1 MSKSKGTKKMTCEQL
16 IITTLSKN
24 MFIISLIMD
33 IELTLLKFINHH
45 IKHNPDDNGQKHSED
60 QANLI
65 ETFSYSFVEH
75 VHPRVFE
82 KNITE
87 NKIKLKSK
95 RGKSGFVKIPLNAV
109 QILHFKLLY
118 NIAYIK
124 RFYPAKISKFN
135 FSEDLSE
142 LLDNEDKI
150 INLYKEIK
158 LIALN

>member
-1 MSKSKGTKKMTCEQL
+1 
-16 IITTLSKN
+16 
-24 MFIISLIMD
+24 MD
-33 IELTLLKFINHH
+33 IELTLLKFINHCT
-45 IKHNPDDNGQKHSED
+45 KHNPDDNGQKHSED

-65 ETFSYSFVEH
+65 ETFSYSLVEKI
-75 VHPRVFE
+75 HPRIFKDTIV
-82 KNITE
+82 E
-87 NKIKLKSK
+87 NKMKLKSK
-95 RGKSGFVKIPLNAV
+95 RIVNDYARIPLNPV

>member
-1 MSKSKGTKKMTCEQL
+1 MDVEL
-16 IITTLSKN
+16 
-24 MFIISLIMD
+24 SLI
-33 IELTLLKFINHH
+33 KFINHYT
-45 IKHNPDDNGQKHSED
+45 KHNRDDNGEKYSED

-65 ETFSYSFVEH
+65 ETFGNSFVEH
-75 VHPRVFE
+75 IHPRVFE

-95 RGKSGFVKIPLNAV
+95 RRKSDFVKIPLNPV

-118 NIAYIK
+118 NLAYIK

-142 LLDNEDKI
+142 LLDDEDKI
-150 INLYKEIK
+150 INLYSEVKKID
-158 LIALN
+158 LN

>member
-1 MSKSKGTKKMTCEQL
+1 MNT
-16 IITTLSKN
+16 
-24 MFIISLIMD
+24 
-33 IELTLLKFINHH
+33 ELTLLKFINHYT
-45 IKHNPDDNGQKHSED
+45 KHNPDDNGQKYSEE

-65 ETFSYSFVEH
+65 ETFGYSFVENI
-75 VHPRVFE
+75 HPRVFE

-95 RGKSGFVKIPLNAV
+95 REKSDFVKISLSPI

-118 NIAYIK
+118 NIAYINH
-124 RFYPAKISKFN
+124 FYPAKISKFD

-150 INLYKEIK
+150 INLYTEIK
-158 LIALN
+158 QIGLN

>member
-1 MSKSKGTKKMTCEQL
+1 MIDVFTKKV
-16 IITTLSKN
+16 
-24 MFIISLIMD
+24 IISLIMD
-33 IELTLLKFINHH
+33 IELSLIKFINHYT
-45 IKHNPDDNGQKHSED
+45 KHNRDDNGEKYSED

-65 ETFSYSFVEH
+65 ETFGNSFVEH
-75 VHPRVFE
+75 IHPRVFE

-95 RGKSGFVKIPLNAV
+95 RRKSDFVKIPLNPV

-118 NIAYIK
+118 NLAYIK

-150 INLYKEIK
+150 INLYSEVKKIDF
-158 LIALN
+158 N